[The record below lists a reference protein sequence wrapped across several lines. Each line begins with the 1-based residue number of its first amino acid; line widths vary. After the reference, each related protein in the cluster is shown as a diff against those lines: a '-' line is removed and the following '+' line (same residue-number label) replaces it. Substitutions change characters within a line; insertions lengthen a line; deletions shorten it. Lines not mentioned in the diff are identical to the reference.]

1 MKTMDGVG
9 LMLCRY
15 QASLF
20 GYSVHQRVSS
30 KVFVKKYAHS
40 LLGERMDSAGF
51 LLEAIDVPQAYIEV
65 MRNSKKGG
73 IIYNEQSMEWIG
85 YIYRYICYIYEQPMK
100 KIYGLIK
107 PNELFELY
115 DAYHSLDN
123 ELAIKRIL
131 EAKGISFENNTNQLE
146 ELKKI
151 YKI

>member
-1 MKTMDGVG
+1 MKKMNEVG

-15 QASLF
+15 QAILF
-20 GYSVHQRVSS
+20 GYSVNQRVSS

-40 LLGERMDSAGF
+40 LLSERMDSVGF

-65 MRNSKKGG
+65 MRNNKKGG

-100 KIYGLIK
+100 KIYDLIK

-131 EAKGISFENNTNQLE
+131 EAKCISFENINQLE

-151 YKI
+151 YKV

>member
-1 MKTMDGVG
+1 
-9 LMLCRY
+9 
-15 QASLF
+15 
-20 GYSVHQRVSS
+20 
-30 KVFVKKYAHS
+30 
-40 LLGERMDSAGF
+40 
-51 LLEAIDVPQAYIEV
+51 
-65 MRNSKKGG
+65 MRNNKKGG